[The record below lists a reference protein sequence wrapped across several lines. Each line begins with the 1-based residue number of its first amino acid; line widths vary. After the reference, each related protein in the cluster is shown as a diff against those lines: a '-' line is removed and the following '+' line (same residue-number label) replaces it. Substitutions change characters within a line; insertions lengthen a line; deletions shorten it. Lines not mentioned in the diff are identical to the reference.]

1 MSMTIHIAL
10 AYAAV
15 WLVLFQALLV
25 RAQVV
30 TRSCHRCSRP
40 FERQELGQAICS
52 CGS

>member
-1 MSMTIHIAL
+1 MTFQLAL

-25 RAQVV
+25 RAQLV
-30 TRSCHRCSRP
+30 TRSCHRCGRP
-40 FERQELGQAICS
+40 FERRELGQAVCG